1 MTSQVCAPYH
11 HSRARCIQACSGP
24 AQRARDQRARR
35 LLIAFTV
42 FALAVMSAGCGGAHQ
57 ISSTQINNVPVSFA
71 MTATAATPPV
81 GVSILS
87 FELTL
92 SGAQL
97 EPGNVSLLTSPV
109 TVELAR
115 LQAEVSLLAGT
126 TVPQGSYTGISL
138 TFANPMVT
146 FENNTAATIVIG
158 GVSCA
163 PGQVCT
169 AQPPPINLA
178 GTVNF
183 PSTGIALAANV
194 PGALLLN
201 LNLATAL
208 SNTLQG
214 NFTAGASV
222 SELASTPAGA
232 PFTDFGDLV
241 GVVTAKNTVNNSLVL
256 QTSLGS
262 DTVFVNSATVFANF
276 PSSLCAAATFAC
288 VASNQIVSLDT
299 NLLPDSTL
307 QATKVLFEDADTSR
321 PEIEGIIVATAGFTP
336 PTQFSM
342 VVTRETPS
350 VPGIS
355 IGSVVGVAVSSV
367 PLTVFDIDNLGA
379 SVATSAFSF
388 QGIQDLMI
396 GQEVQV
402 QQLPDST
409 NVLQDAGRV
418 RLRSSRITAN
428 VSLVAAPE
436 FTLGNATLPSFLMSA
451 GISQIRVITLGPP
464 ASNAYTEFAGNAV
477 NISQIV
483 VGNSVSI
490 RAQLFK
496 NGPLVSGVQP
506 AVAVATRV
514 VKH

>member
-1 MTSQVCAPYH
+1 MTG
-11 HSRARCIQACSGP
+11 QACGP
-24 AQRARDQRARR
+24 VHQSRLRLAQDDHTQDDRAQDQSVRR
-35 LLIAFTV
+35 LSVVYTA
-42 FALAVMSAGCGGAHQ
+42 FALAFMCAGCGGAHQ
-57 ISSTQINNVPVSFA
+57 VSSTQINNVPISFA
-71 MTATAATPPV
+71 MTAASATPPA

-87 FELTL
+87 LELTL

-97 EPGNVSLLTSPV
+97 EPGNVALLASPV

-115 LQAEVSLLAGT
+115 LQAEVSLLAST
-126 TVPQGSYTGISL
+126 TVPQGNYTGISL

-163 PGQVCT
+163 AGQVCT
-169 AQPPPINLA
+169 AQPPAINLA

-194 PGALLLN
+194 PSAVLLN

-208 SNTLQG
+208 SNTFQG
-214 NFTAGASV
+214 NFTAGATV

-232 PFTDFGDLV
+232 PFTDFGDVV
-241 GVVTAKNTVNNSLVL
+241 GVITAKNTVNNSLVL

-262 DTVFVNSATVFANF
+262 ETVFVNSATVFANF
-276 PSSLCAAATFAC
+276 PTSLCTSAAFAC
-288 VASNQIVSLDT
+288 IVANQIVSLDI
-299 NLLPDSTL
+299 NLQPDSSL
-307 QATKVLFEDADTSR
+307 LATKVLFEDADISH
-321 PEIEGIIVATAGFTP
+321 PEIEGIVVATAGLTP
-336 PTQFSM
+336 PSQFSM

-350 VPGIS
+350 LPGIS
-355 IGSVVGVAVSSV
+355 VGSVVGVELSSV
-367 PLTVFDIDNLGA
+367 PLTVFDVDNLGA

-402 QQLPDST
+402 QQLSDST
-409 NVLQDAGRV
+409 NILEDAGRV

-451 GISQIRVITLGPP
+451 GISQIRVITLGAP
-464 ASNAYTEFAGNAV
+464 APTAYTEFAGNAA
-477 NISQIV
+477 NISQII

-506 AVAVATRV
+506 AVSVATRV